1 MEGPLLVD
9 GGYFVGPC
17 LRGNMFVVVFFN
29 HNLKQT
35 FLAVHMTE
43 RWYLTS
49 CSQSIAVGPGT
60 RQQEIQLTLNSL
72 EAKHRSKISLHRHL
86 YTFFLVFRACPT
98 RRGSMVYQ
106 WQFLFD
112 PGVYRHSPHFP
123 MARRGQSKRS
133 GAGIIMDHGLVL
145 FNVIQDSKLESLL
158 RSFQLCLNFIG
169 NSKPRIETYSLRP

>member
-43 RWYLTS
+43 RWYHYLTS
-49 CSQSIAVGPGT
+49 CSQSIAVGSGT
-60 RQQEIQLTLNSL
+60 CQQEIQLTLNSL
-72 EAKHRSKISLHRHL
+72 EVKHRSKISLHRHL
-86 YTFFLVFRACPT
+86 YTFFLVFRDCPT

-123 MARRGQSKRS
+123 RGVTDIDGQTWSSKRS
-133 GAGIIMDHGLVL
+133 GAGI
-145 FNVIQDSKLESLL
+145 FNVIQDLKLESLL